1 MRLRLRARFALLAA
15 GLVLLVSSLV
25 GLVGYVTLR
34 HSLLARAARTAQN
47 EAARLVR
54 VLGSSSDAQGDSL
67 DITDRS
73 LTRQLTTPGLRVE
86 LDRPSG
92 AVIQA
97 TTPAP
102 ARMPTVALPALIRM
116 RCLSTGRAQT
126 RVSTPAAQVA
136 CERVG
141 SARAPIG
148 TVAVAAPLHDALSS
162 LDTLASSLLLAV
174 LGGSALAA
182 LLSLALARRA
192 LRPVRRIALTAETIR
207 SGDLGRRIDYRAR
220 DELGELARVLD
231 ACFDE
236 LEDSIERQ
244 RRFGADASHELKT
257 PLAAIRANV
266 ELLRG
271 WGAVDPEAR
280 RTALASLDQASRRA
294 SWLVADLLQ
303 LVKLDRE
310 PARPRTRVALDEVVL
325 RAVREA
331 MPLRFD
337 VTIRVTRLD
346 EAAIDGDPLG
356 LEQLLLNLLDN
367 ALAAS
372 PAGTEVQI
380 ALATGDEH
388 ATITVTDSG
397 PGIPPSD
404 LRRIFDRFYSKKL
417 STELGA
423 SAGLGLAIA
432 SALAN
437 DHGGELVARNEP
449 AGGATFAL
457 TLPLTPPGRH
467 HAAADPAIGTGELAV
482 RESEP
487 AAGRR

>member
-1 MRLRLRARFALLAA
+1 
-15 GLVLLVSSLV
+15 
-25 GLVGYVTLR
+25 
-34 HSLLARAARTAQN
+34 
-47 EAARLVR
+47 
-54 VLGSSSDAQGDSL
+54 
-67 DITDRS
+67 
-73 LTRQLTTPGLRVE
+73 
-86 LDRPSG
+86 
-92 AVIQA
+92 
-97 TTPAP
+97 
-102 ARMPTVALPALIRM
+102 
-116 RCLSTGRAQT
+116 
-126 RVSTPAAQVA
+126 
-136 CERVG
+136 
-141 SARAPIG
+141 
-148 TVAVAAPLHDALSS
+148 
-162 LDTLASSLLLAV
+162 
-174 LGGSALAA
+174 
-182 LLSLALARRA
+182 
-192 LRPVRRIALTAETIR
+192 
-207 SGDLGRRIDYRAR
+207 
-220 DELGELARVLD
+220 
-231 ACFDE
+231 
-236 LEDSIERQ
+236 
-244 RRFGADASHELKT
+244 
-257 PLAAIRANV
+257 
-266 ELLRG
+266 
-271 WGAVDPEAR
+271 
-280 RTALASLDQASRRA
+280 
-294 SWLVADLLQ
+294 
-303 LVKLDRE
+303 
-310 PARPRTRVALDEVVL
+310 
-325 RAVREA
+325 

-467 HAAADPAIGTGELAV
+467 HASADPAIGTGELAV